1 MGPGIVQRPPI
12 PGSELWVWPEGT
24 HRVLRQVFCRRLIGS
39 PRELDLAL
47 KKLRPVGEFD
57 EVEDGVELLLRHRK
71 GRVVIA
77 GDFDADGATGAALLR
92 LCLRDFG
99 FESVDVFIPDR
110 FELGYGL
117 TPAAVER
124 VGQRGPSL
132 IVTVDNGITS
142 IAGTAAA
149 RDRGMDVLITDH
161 HLPGPE
167 LPAANA
173 IVNPNLEGSAFGG
186 KSLAGVGVAFYLMA
200 ALGRRLDAAG
210 HVARYLDLVAIGTMA
225 DMVKLDRSNR
235 ILIDQGLARIRAGLC
250 RPGVRALCQV
260 AKVPHDAV
268 TAGHLA
274 YQIAPRLNA
283 AGRLDDMRVGVR
295 CLVSESAEEALALAD
310 TLNELNLERRAIGA
324 RMDSEALEDLN
335 AETLVDSQAAPPVVC
350 LFRENWHEGLVGL
363 VASRIKERFH
373 RPAFA
378 FAPNDSGTLKG
389 SGRSVRGFHL
399 RDALV
404 DVDAANPGLIA
415 RFGGHAMAAG
425 LTLRRDGFAEFRDA
439 IEAVGR
445 RRLEPEHL
453 ADKVFTDGEL
463 DARDITLE
471 VAELLRDAGPWGQ
484 GFPEPLFEG
493 KFRLI
498 GQRLV
503 GGAHLRMRVA
513 PEGGRKPV
521 NAIAFKQGPGNWGPG
536 DRLWLAYRL
545 DVNEYHMDPEVQLVV
560 EHIRPFNAGI
570 VVGNA

>member
-1 MGPGIVQRPPI
+1 MIDSPGD
-12 PGSELWVWPEGT
+12 
-24 HRVLRQVFCRRLIGS
+24 
-39 PRELDLAL
+39 LDLSL
-47 KKLRPVGEFD
+47 KHLRPVGEFLGLD
-57 EVEDGVELLLRHRK
+57 AGVDVLLRHRQ

-77 GDFDADGATGAALLR
+77 GDFDADGATGAALLK

-99 FESVDVFIPDR
+99 FEFVDVFIPDR

-117 TPAAVER
+117 TAEAVER
-124 VGQRGPSL
+124 IRQQRPSL
-132 IVTVDNGITS
+132 VVTVDNGITS

-173 IVNPNLEGSAFGG
+173 IVNPNLEGSSFGG

-200 ALGRRLDAAG
+200 ALGKRLNAAG
-210 HVARYLDLVAIGTMA
+210 QVARYLDLVAIGTMA

-235 ILIDQGLARIRAGLC
+235 ILIDQGLARIRAGRC

-260 AKVPHDAV
+260 AKVPHDTV
-268 TAGHLA
+268 TAGQLA

-295 CLVSESAEEALALAD
+295 CLVSESDEEALALAD

-324 RMDSEALEDLN
+324 RMDSEALEHLN
-335 AETLVDSQAAPPVVC
+335 AEILVDSQAAPPVVC
-350 LFRENWHEGLVGL
+350 LFQENWHEGLVGL

-404 DVDAANPGLIA
+404 DVDAANPGLIG

-425 LTLRRDGFAEFRDA
+425 LTLCRDGFADFRTA
-439 IEAVGR
+439 MEALGAE
-445 RRLEPEHL
+445 RLGPEHF
-453 ADKVFTDGEL
+453 AERIFTDGEL
-463 DARDITLE
+463 RKVELSLE
-471 VAELLRDAGPWGQ
+471 VATLLRDAGPWGQ

-493 KFRLI
+493 TFRLI
-498 GQRLV
+498 RQRIV
-503 GGAHLRMRVA
+503 GDAHLKMSVA
-513 PEGGRKPV
+513 AEGGGSRLD
-521 NAIAFKQGPGNWGPG
+521 AIAFNRQPGDWKPG
-536 DRLWLAYRL
+536 DRLRFAYRL
-545 DVNEYHMDPEVQLVV
+545 DVNEYYVTPSLQLVV
-560 EHIRPFNAGI
+560 EHVRPTG
-570 VVGNA
+570 V